1 MRRLQ
6 VQLAVLLAAAAGSAG
21 GRDRWTDGS
30 ASRRRL
36 QDANGEEACEGHG
49 YDQEQCDG
57 VGCCNWDD
65 GGCVS
70 AVGDGPC
77 ESGGGGGGQSIEQ
90 IQAACPDELAACQAL
105 STCQDEFDAVMSG
118 GDVDPDTATAEEHV
132 CVFDMDA
139 DACLICGR
147 TAEEV
152 TQLRATGW

>member
-49 YDQEQCDG
+49 YGQEQCDG

-65 GGCVS
+65 GGCFS

-77 ESGGGGGGQSIEQ
+77 EPGGGGGGPTIEQ

-105 STCQDEFDAVMSG
+105 STCTNELDTAMG
-118 GDVDPDTATAEEHV
+118 GTHVDPDTSTAE
-132 CVFDMDA
+132 FA
-139 DACLICGR
+139 AL
-147 TAEEV
+147 
-152 TQLRATGW
+152 LLPP